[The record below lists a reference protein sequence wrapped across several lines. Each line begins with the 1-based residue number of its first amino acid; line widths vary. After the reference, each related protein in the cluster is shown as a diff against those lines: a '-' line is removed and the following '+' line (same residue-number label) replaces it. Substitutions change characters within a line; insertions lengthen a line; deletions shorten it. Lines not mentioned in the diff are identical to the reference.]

1 MACHINSVCCK
12 ADKWASF
19 RRVFSFSTEYCQC
32 LRYILYNG
40 GFLVVFVVS
49 QWGSRIHFS
58 IEVTWF
64 CQDQVLLQIFQMRQE
79 KKIAHGNS
87 TINKISLKAW
97 LCLLSSLADIFNKL
111 KELSTQWRPVM
122 LISFTTS
129 YKTLA
134 IKTKLKVWIQ
144 YGK

>member
-1 MACHINSVCCK
+1 MACCIDNICCK
-12 ADKWASF
+12 ADKRASF
-19 RRVFSFSTEYCQC
+19 RTVFSFSAEYCQC

-40 GFLVVFVVS
+40 EFLVVFVVS
-49 QWGSRIHFS
+49 HWSSRIHFS

-79 KKIAHGNS
+79 KKKKNTHGNS

-111 KELSTQWRPVM
+111 KELSMQCRPVM

-134 IKTKLKVWIQ
+134 IKTKLKV
-144 YGK
+144 

>member
-1 MACHINSVCCK
+1 M
-12 ADKWASF
+12 
-19 RRVFSFSTEYCQC
+19 
-32 LRYILYNG
+32 
-40 GFLVVFVVS
+40 FVVS

-58 IEVTWF
+58 VEVTWF

-111 KELSTQWRPVM
+111 KELSTQ
-122 LISFTTS
+122 
-129 YKTLA
+129 
-134 IKTKLKVWIQ
+134 
-144 YGK
+144 